1 MAVMLDRI
9 ANPDLP
15 PRDVLLRCELVERK
29 SCGMP
34 IPEGGMV
41 TTAFNMLF
49 TDLLIGVFERPL
61 QLCRFFQRI

>member
-1 MAVMLDRI
+1 
-9 ANPDLP
+9 
-15 PRDVLLRCELVERK
+15 
-29 SCGMP
+29 
-34 IPEGGMV
+34 MV